1 MKINL
6 GKIAQFVIQ
15 HADTGVRLVES
26 MTKVFKK
33 GSGADK
39 KDTVRG
45 VIEAAIEAGVELSGD
60 EQAIA
65 LLPEVKQAYDAVIE
79 AKVSVMKA
87 QKELLDVLKVARA
100 SYAK

>member
-1 MKINL
+1 MKIDI
-6 GKIAQFVIQ
+6 GKIAKFVVE

-26 MTKVFKK
+26 MTKIFKK

-45 VIEAAIEAGVELSGD
+45 VIEAAIAAGVELSGD

-65 LLPEVKQAYDAVIE
+65 LLPEVKEAYDAVIE
-79 AKVSVMKA
+79 ARVAVMHA
-87 QKELLDVLKVARA
+87 QKELLDVLSVARA
-100 SYAK
+100 ARAK